1 MKSSFVERIQ
11 VLAKALKHPECPWYA
26 KVVIG
31 LTLAMALSPIDLI
44 PDFIPLLGHLDDL
57 LLIPLGIAIA
67 YALIPKEIIQQVE
80 EEVKR
85 KKEKLPRRYA
95 LWGAGLIVVGYGVL
109 IAIVVMV
116 IIGMRKNPK

>member
-57 LLIPLGIAIA
+57 LLIPVGITIA
-67 YALIPKEIIQQVE
+67 YALIPPEIIQQAE
-80 EEVKR
+80 EEVKQQ
-85 KKEKLPRRYA
+85 KEKLPRYYA
-95 LWGAGLIVVGYGVL
+95 LWGVGLMVVVYGVL

-116 IIGMRKNPK
+116 VIGMRKNPK

>member
-44 PDFIPLLGHLDDL
+44 PDFIPVLGHLDDL
-57 LLIPLGIAIA
+57 LLIPVGIAIA